1 VALAFVIGMRVVA
14 TIPLFLHLGS
24 VQRQEK
30 GQANNTRLCPLD
42 GLEVGKL
49 FGNGA
54 WGRGSRADSH
64 IAWLKAN
71 RGKVKG
77 G

>member
-1 VALAFVIGMRVVA
+1 MRDVT
-14 TIPLFLHLGS
+14 TIPLFLYLGS
-24 VQRQEK
+24 FQRQEK
-30 GQANNTRLCPLD
+30 GQANNTKLCPLD

-71 RGKVKG
+71 RAKVKG